1 MPELRRAGTDDL
13 EAIVDVFLD
22 CWMISYASLLPAGL
36 VDAMTRERAR
46 EIWAATLARPETD
59 VLVADVADAPG
70 HGGRVRGVVGYS
82 LPEPEAGYVGSLY
95 VSPAAQGSGTG
106 RLLLAEAERRLHAR
120 GARRARLWVFEE
132 NAPSRS
138 FYQRQGWRP
147 DGSRETLPE
156 FGQPQVGMV
165 KDLPG

>member
-13 EAIVDVFLD
+13 EAIVDVFMD
-22 CWMISYASLLPAGL
+22 CWTISYADRMPDGL
-36 VDAMTRERAR
+36 VDAMTREQAR
-46 EIWAATLARPETD
+46 EIWAATLARPETE
-59 VLVADVADAPG
+59 VLVAAAPG
-70 HGGRVRGVVGYS
+70 DSGGVRGVVGYS
-82 LPEPEAGYVGSLY
+82 LPEPEAGYVASLY

-106 RLLLAEAERRLHAR
+106 RLLLAEAEQRLHAR

-138 FYQRQGWRP
+138 FYERQGWRP
-147 DGSRETLPE
+147 DGLRETLPE
-156 FGQPQVGMV
+156 WGQPQIGMA

>member
-1 MPELRRAGTDDL
+1 MPDLRPAAPEDL

-22 CWMISYASLLPAGL
+22 CWTISYADLMPDGL
-36 VDAMTRERAR
+36 VEAMTRERAR
-46 EIWAATLARPETD
+46 EIWAATLARPETE
-59 VLVADVADAPG
+59 VLVAAAPG
-70 HGGRVRGVVGYS
+70 PGGRVRGMVGYS
-82 LPEPEAGYVGSLY
+82 LPGPDAGYVASLY
-95 VSPAAQGSGTG
+95 VSPGAQGSGTG
-106 RLLLAEAERRLHAR
+106 RLLLAAAEQRLHGR

-138 FYQRQGWRP
+138 FYERQGWRP

-156 FGQPQVGMV
+156 WGQPQIGMA